1 MFNIWIQ
8 YVSTCV
14 CDMIVYRRV
23 YFFLGFTICTYSP
36 FWTWPCPNQKK
47 YGNIGRPAH
56 VHVHRYPLGWR
67 TDLMCFYSTHICW
80 TSWSSRCLKKG
91 IVPRIVPDIAKEFHD
106 FHSSHIGQV
115 IVFLWHTKDS
125 TKWRLGPEI
134 HGKFGDRHLQ
144 MPYLHTNVIRTIS
157 GCPCEM
163 EITMGTQNLQF

>member
-1 MFNIWIQ
+1 MFQLVCVIWLSIGGFISSLVSP
-8 YVSTCV
+8 YVL
-14 CDMIVYRRV
+14 IVL
-23 YFFLGFTICTYSP
+23 FELDPAPT
-36 FWTWPCPNQKK
+36 KK
-47 YGNIGRPAH
+47 YGKISRPAH
-56 VHVHRYPLGWR
+56 VHVHCYPLEWR
-67 TDLMCFYSTHICW
+67 QDLMCFYSTHICW

-106 FHSSHIGQV
+106 FHSSHTGQV

-157 GCPCEM
+157 GCPM
-163 EITMGTQNLQF
+163 RTGNSP